1 MRYNNVRHK
10 DATRIIVSRHHRF
23 EVQHG
28 PLAAVLWLLLSA
40 SPSEASGSQIDSW
53 GFKILLLR
61 RIHSHKL
68 VTVATVSAVPYVVP
82 SRVQLMQSRAAWY

>member
-1 MRYNNVRHK
+1 MYATNI
-10 DATRIIVSRHHRF
+10 ATRIIVSRHRRF
-23 EVQHG
+23 EVQEG
-28 PLAAVLWLLLSA
+28 RLAVAVGITVGGFR
-40 SPSEASGSQIDSW
+40 PGSQIDSW

-82 SRVQLMQSRAAWY
+82 YVVPSRVRLMQSRAAWY